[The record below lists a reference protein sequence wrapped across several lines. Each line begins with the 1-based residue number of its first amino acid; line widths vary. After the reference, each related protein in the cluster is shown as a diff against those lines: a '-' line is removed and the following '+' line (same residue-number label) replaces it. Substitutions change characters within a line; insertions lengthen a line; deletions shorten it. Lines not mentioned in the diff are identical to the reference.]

1 MKTSRTSAPSGP
13 QYAECSTPP
22 GRTYASSGPSSYGAV
37 DDERLHPLE
46 HDPELLVRMAV
57 ERHGRARLE
66 ADEVQHR
73 GVAEQRLPAHAG
85 GELECAMAS
94 SRTNWAIC
102 GAPSLDYRCV
112 AVMIVE
118 QRDYHVYTGKL
129 PELVRLYETE
139 GIPIQQEIL
148 GGLVGAFTTD
158 VGALSTYTTLW
169 RYDSFAER
177 EERRARLQAD
187 ERWKDVPRQGPAAHP
202 HAAEPDPR
210 PDVVL
215 AAAVMGAL
223 DGKVAIVTGGAQ
235 GIGAAIAAGLAAEGA
250 TRRRRRPRTRRER
263 RRSEAP
269 TSTSDEEDV
278 ARMVEET
285 LARHGR
291 IDILV
296 NNAGLY
302 ASLEMRAFTE
312 IPLEEWNRVME
323 VNVASMFLTCRA
335 VVPVMREQ
343 GGGKIVNIS
352 SGTPFRGVPFLLHYV
367 TSKGAIVA
375 LTRALAKELGK
386 DSIHVNCVAPG
397 FTMSDGVKSHP
408 EVIEKLRDVSVASRT
423 IQRDQVPEDV
433 VGAVVFLCT
442 PAADFIT
449 GQTMVIDGGQ
459 YFH

>member
-1 MKTSRTSAPSGP
+1 MSA
-13 QYAECSTPP
+13 
-22 GRTYASSGPSSYGAV
+22 
-37 DDERLHPLE
+37 LE
-46 HDPELLVRMAV
+46 
-57 ERHGRARLE
+57 
-66 ADEVQHR
+66 
-73 GVAEQRLPAHAG
+73 
-85 GELECAMAS
+85 
-94 SRTNWAIC
+94 
-102 GAPSLDYRCV
+102 
-112 AVMIVE
+112 
-118 QRDYHVYTGKL
+118 
-129 PELVRLYETE
+129 
-139 GIPIQQEIL
+139 
-148 GGLVGAFTTD
+148 
-158 VGALSTYTTLW
+158 
-169 RYDSFAER
+169 
-177 EERRARLQAD
+177 
-187 ERWKDVPRQGPAAHP
+187 
-202 HAAEPDPR
+202 
-210 PDVVL
+210 
-215 AAAVMGAL
+215 
-223 DGKVAIVTGGAQ
+223 GKVAIVTGGAQ
-235 GIGAAIAAGLAAEGA
+235 GIGAAIVSGLEVAGA
-250 TRRRRRPRTRRER
+250 TVVVADLNPPEGGIRADVA
-263 RRSEAP
+263 S
-269 TSTSDEEDV
+269 EEDV
-278 ARMVEET
+278 SAMVEET
-285 LARHGR
+285 LERHGR
-291 IDILV
+291 IDVLV

-335 VVPVMREQ
+335 VVPVMRKQ

-375 LTRALAKELGK
+375 LTRALAKELGR